1 MDKKQ
6 LMLASAAL
14 AAVLL
19 TGAQTASADEIKNGS
34 DSVGQSTDS
43 VDQLAKAQQQV
54 QTAQNNVEQAQTSV
68 NSVQNA
74 LSSAQAVQ
82 SQAQQTVDQAQVD
95 ANTAQSAVNEA
106 QTAVDAGKAQA
117 DQKAQDTT
125 AIKQRVVADQATADS
140 AQGAV
145 NAAQIALNGVAS
157 QEDQKAISSAEQATS
172 QAQASVDQA
181 QVAYS
186 QASQASQT
194 AQTNADQL
202 KQTLENTPEYVT
214 ASNDEYQGFTIND
227 AAKQAASAFL
237 TAWQNGASN
246 AELTAAKEALFKALD
261 TNMPSDDDL
270 MDPSKT
276 LNKYQYSQSP
286 ELKNELISNDGLTDE
301 QTTRLAEY
309 AVYLVNQVRDE
320 LGFTPYVG
328 HVVPTMGMME
338 LTKQVMNGYVADN
351 WNITIKKAHDNT
363 AINKAAMQYG
373 VAYPADNSGQYIE
386 DADSEAYPSQQLTM
400 NDLFGLV
407 FSNMRTFFF
416 NDGGTPNYGHTISL
430 LAMDYMNSFKQMAQ
444 KVSYLGFAYNPMSN
458 GNVQDL
464 NTHYLIVPDLAVMI
478 TNDATFNVKN
488 GRTAIENKTLNPAY
502 ESAKQGYNTALQ
514 KLAEAQSAEASAQT
528 ALNKAQIKLAQE
540 QADLDTAHQKSTA
553 DATQTAELTQKLN
566 ATKDDLAKAQAQLA
580 NDQKTLEQINDAN
593 AKIKTAQEQQTAR
606 EQKLAATK
614 AVLASAQASLQT
626 ATQKLADAKAQTAAK
641 EEVLAKAQASLQTA
655 QQQLTTAKARL
666 TALETIASAEPV
678 APTRTDDSAK
688 DQSTESTDHQTDS
701 SAPANSADE
710 TQTKDSSSTTDS
722 AKDQAKDSN
731 QTADSVKDQTKDSNP
746 TADSTKDQADDP
758 INQPSID
765 VVKDQDL
772 KPISYPTIDA
782 VEDIVSDND
791 NDSAKDLTDDNDSIK
806 DNDSV
811 KYSTD
816 DNDHA
821 DYQSKDISNHI
832 NNDSYQD
839 INSQSSNANTDNL
852 EPVRADST
860 ALPQTGNDHSENVS
874 VIGLLG
880 MVLAGLAGVSTKR
893 RRMD

>member
-1 MDKKQ
+1 MEKKQ

-19 TGAQTASADEIKNGS
+19 TGAQAASADEIKNGS

-68 NSVQNA
+68 NSAQNA

-82 SQAQQTVDQAQVD
+82 SQAQQTVDQAQTNVD
-95 ANTAQSAVNEA
+95 SAQSAVNEA

-125 AIKQRVVADQATADS
+125 AIKQQVVADQATADS

-145 NAAQIALNGVAS
+145 NDAQIALNGVAS
-157 QEDQKAISSAEQATS
+157 QEDQKAISNAEQATS
-172 QAQASVDQA
+172 QAQANVDQA
-181 QVAYS
+181 QAAYS

-227 AAKQAASAFL
+227 AAKQAAGAFL

-261 TNMPSDDDL
+261 MNMPSDDDL

-301 QTTRLAEY
+301 QATRLAEY
-309 AVYLVNQVRDE
+309 AAYLVNQVRDE
-320 LGFTPYVG
+320 LGFTPYIG
-328 HVVPTMGMME
+328 HVVPTTGMME
-338 LTKQVMNGYVADN
+338 LAKQVMNGYVADN
-351 WNITIKKAHDNT
+351 WNITLKKAHDNT

-386 DADSEAYPSQQLTM
+386 DADSEVYPSQQLTM

-407 FSNMRTFFF
+407 FSNIRTFFF
-416 NDGGTPNYGHTISL
+416 DDGGTPNYGHAISL

-478 TNDATFNVKN
+478 TNDATFNAKN
-488 GRTAIENKTLNPAY
+488 GRTAIENKTSNPAY

-514 KLAEAQSAEASAQT
+514 KLAEAQSAETSAQT
-528 ALNKAQIKLAQE
+528 ALSKAQIKLAQE
-540 QADLDTAHQKSTA
+540 QADLDTARQKSTA

-566 ATKDDLAKAQAQLA
+566 AAKDDFAKAQAQLA

-606 EQKLAATK
+606 EQKLAAAK

-641 EEVLAKAQASLQTA
+641 EEALTAAQASLQTA

-666 TALETIASAEPV
+666 TALEAITPAEPV
-678 APTRTDDSAK
+678 KPTTPTQADDSTK
-688 DQSTESTDHQTDS
+688 DQSTGSTGHQTDGS
-701 SAPANSADE
+701 TQGGSADE
-710 TQTKDSSSTTDS
+710 TQI
-722 AKDQAKDSN
+722 
-731 QTADSVKDQTKDSNP
+731 KDSNP
-746 TADSTKDQADDP
+746 TADSAKDQTKDLTQTDDSTKDQAKDQANDF

-765 VVKDQDL
+765 VVKDQNL

-782 VEDIVSDND
+782 VEDIVPGND
-791 NDSAKDLTDDNDSIK
+791 NDSVNDNDLIK
-806 DNDSV
+806 N
-811 KYSTD
+811 STD
-816 DNDHA
+816 DNYHA
-821 DYQSKDISNHI
+821 NYQSKDISNHI

-839 INSQSSNANTDNL
+839 INSQSSNGDDGNL
-852 EPVRADST
+852 ESVRADST